1 MCEPIVENIQFYV
14 RNRNNE
20 SLQLKQINKVK
31 SYLSTRLG
39 KVTTTGKKQ
48 KKTAP
53 LEAVPVL
60 STVKCT
66 SSNKKSCSF
75 YHIRDKP
82 VDHVVTEESFDVD
95 RYFDS
100 SASQEELYDVTTR
113 SIVSSAMMGYSGTI
127 LAYGPR
133 SSGKTFTMRGGDD
146 SSRGIIPR

>member
-1 MCEPIVENIQFYV
+1 MCEPIVENIKFYV

-20 SLQLKQINKVK
+20 SLQLKQIDKVK

-39 KVTTTGKKQ
+39 TAGKK
-48 KKTAP
+48 KKTTP
-53 LEAVPVL
+53 IEAVPVL
-60 STVKCT
+60 SKVKCT
-66 SSNKKSCSF
+66 SSNKKSCAF

-100 SASQEELYDVTTR
+100 SASQEELYDVTSR

-127 LAYGPR
+127 LTYGPR